1 MGVCDSTNDPN
12 KNMVNNVYDS
22 ANKNLGG
29 NANAL
34 RSQKSLVLN
43 NDVIVSDTNQN
54 PETMYEKIKMLGEGS
69 YGEVWLLRHKLTGK
83 EYAMKIIEKSPYSNE
98 KQIFNEINILKTLDH
113 PNILKILEFHLEKN
127 KFYIITDYCPEGEL
141 FSELEKKPNFTE
153 KETSFLIYQILQ
165 AVNYCHNMRI
175 VHRDIKPENIM
186 ITHRESN
193 GLLHIKLID
202 FGTAKLFEKGNK
214 HRAMVGSSYYIAPE
228 VLKGKYDE
236 ECDLWSVGVIMY
248 MLLCGVPPFNGEEEE
263 EILRAVSRG
272 KYDTSSEAYQKLSNN
287 AKDLITKLLKFDPSE
302 RITAREALLHPWF
315 ETEEFQTIYRAH
327 TIDPNN
333 ARKLM
338 NNLEYYRSD
347 NIIKCAVLAYLVHQN
362 TNDKECISASYLFK
376 DIDLNKNGKLSKE
389 ELTSAYV
396 KYSGL
401 SESQAAKK
409 ANAVFL
415 NIDTDFNGFIESEE
429 FIRACINPNMFTKP
443 SYLQSAFKYF
453 DLDGDGN
460 ISVNEVEAKFYQTS
474 KNKNENTKALLKKMF
489 DQIDINGDGFIS
501 FEEFSS
507 MIKGVISS

>member
-1 MGVCDSTNDPN
+1 
-12 KNMVNNVYDS
+12 
-22 ANKNLGG
+22 
-29 NANAL
+29 
-34 RSQKSLVLN
+34 
-43 NDVIVSDTNQN
+43 
-54 PETMYEKIKMLGEGS
+54 
-69 YGEVWLLRHKLTGK
+69 
-83 EYAMKIIEKSPYSNE
+83 
-98 KQIFNEINILKTLDH
+98 
-113 PNILKILEFHLEKN
+113 
-127 KFYIITDYCPEGEL
+127 
-141 FSELEKKPNFTE
+141 
-153 KETSFLIYQILQ
+153 
-165 AVNYCHNMRI
+165 MRI

-236 ECDLWSVGVIMY
+236 ECDLWSIGVIMY
-248 MLLCGVPPFNGEEEE
+248 MLLCGVPPFDGEEEE
-263 EILRAVSRG
+263 EILRSISRG

-396 KYSGL
+396 KYSC
-401 SESQAAKK
+401 KK
-409 ANAVFL
+409 GKRCF
-415 NIDTDFNGFIESEE
+415 
-429 FIRACINPNMFTKP
+429 
-443 SYLQSAFKYF
+443 FKYRYRF
-453 DLDGDGN
+453 
-460 ISVNEVEAKFYQTS
+460 
-474 KNKNENTKALLKKMF
+474 
-489 DQIDINGDGFIS
+489 
-501 FEEFSS
+501 
-507 MIKGVISS
+507 